1 MSKKSLLF
9 FLFYLILSK
18 VYIYPLSPLKKLLE
32 GNQRYVE
39 SATVCHDDWSAKR
52 AALVEKQA
60 PFAVIVACSDSR
72 VPPEIVF
79 DHSLGDLFVV
89 RVAGNIIDDFAI
101 GSIEYAVSVLEA
113 KLILVLGHER
123 CGAVDAALKGLK
135 FNNHIKEVLK
145 AIEPAVKAT
154 KNEKENIL
162 EKTIK
167 ANVKNVR
174 ESLEKSRPLLGK
186 LFQKGAIEIKGAYY
200 SLETGVVEILHD
212 L

>member
-18 VYIYPLSPLKKLLE
+18 AYIYPSCPLKKLLE
-32 GNQRYVE
+32 GNQRYVQ

-135 FNNHIKEVLK
+135 FNNHIKKVLK